1 MDLSLREAA
10 EILKVSETTLSR
22 WVDAEGLTAYMIN
35 GRYRFNRVDLLEWAS
50 HRKLPVAALF
60 SPSGNAAEPGLA
72 SLLEGNI
79 HYRVP
84 GDDLKSAMA
93 AVAERL
99 PLANARDKEL
109 AARVLSAREALGS
122 TAVGDGIAIPH
133 ARNPLV
139 FPVDRPALTLCFLE
153 RPVDFGA
160 ADGAPV
166 HTLFALVTPTIR
178 VHLALLSKISRAL
191 HDPSFRAL
199 LSDRASAGKIL
210 ARLQELA

>member
-22 WVDAEGLTAYMIN
+22 WVDAEGLTAYVIN

-50 HRKLPVAALF
+50 HRKLPTAALF
-60 SPSGNAAEPGLA
+60 SPAGDPADPGLA
-72 SLLEGNI
+72 ALLEGNI

-84 GDDLKSAMA
+84 GEDLKSAMA
-93 AVAERL
+93 AVAARL
-99 PLANARDKEL
+99 PLAGARDKEL
-109 AARVLSAREALGS
+109 AAQVLSAREALGS

-139 FPVDRPALTLCFLE
+139 FAVDRPALALCFLE
-153 RPVDFGA
+153 KPVDFGA

-166 HTLFALVTPTIR
+166 HTLFALVTPTVR
-178 VHLALLSKISRAL
+178 VHLLLLSKISRAL
-191 HDPSFRAL
+191 HDAAFREL
-199 LSDRASAGKIL
+199 LRERASAERIL
-210 ARLQELA
+210 ARLKELS